1 MLLFVLDF
9 FSPFGEIIFSSA
21 SLKWPNFNFPLY
33 VHSLPQEQIADFRL
47 KLPALRL
54 PAGA

>member
-1 MLLFVLDF
+1 MLLFVLDS
-9 FSPFGEIIFSSA
+9 FSPFGEVIFSSA